1 MFNVT
6 LKPKLYGY
14 YESTRATVKYGSGA
28 VEIEGIEA
36 EYRNGYSTSL
46 GVIKI
51 ESAAEFERRT
61 SYHFREWGVF
71 GALYSIPMVV
81 PFLLWRA
88 TRSISD
94 KISKPKAN

>member
-1 MFNVT
+1 VT

-14 YESTRATVKYGSGA
+14 YESTRATVKYGTGA

-36 EYRNGYSTSL
+36 EYRTGHSTSL

-51 ESAAEFERRT
+51 ESSAEFERRT

-94 KISKPKAN
+94 KISKPKTN